1 MQLQQRM
8 LQSGKG
14 KSDCPECII
23 YRRTEVFWKKGIHME
38 MNGVQRLENGQTGV
52 SRNTSVTN
60 TGGNQVSFEK
70 LLQKSARE
78 GLNFSK
84 HAAKRMN
91 ERGIAVDSQLM
102 SNLEHAV
109 EGARK
114 KGARDVAVIGAQGVF
129 IVNVPNNTVVTTM
142 SQSDM
147 RERVFTNID
156 SAVLM

>member
-1 MQLQQRM
+1 M
-8 LQSGKG
+8 
-14 KSDCPECII
+14 
-23 YRRTEVFWKKGIHME
+23 HMD
-38 MNGVQRLENGQTGV
+38 MNGVQRLNNERTAAYQAERTAAAA
-52 SRNTSVTN
+52 
-60 TGGNQVSFEK
+60 NQATFEA
-70 LLQKSARE
+70 LLQERARE

-102 SNLEHAV
+102 SDLEHAV
-109 EGARK
+109 DGARK

-147 RERVFTNID
+147 KERVFTNID
-156 SAVLM
+156 SAVIL

>member
-1 MQLQQRM
+1 M
-8 LQSGKG
+8 
-14 KSDCPECII
+14 D
-23 YRRTEVFWKKGIHME
+23 V
-38 MNGVQRLENGQTGV
+38 NGVSLKGRVSNVPGQSTQAPGA
-52 SRNTSVTN
+52 
-60 TGGNQVSFEK
+60 GGNETGFK
-70 LLQKSARE
+70 ALLQEKAKV

-114 KGARDVAVIGAQGVF
+114 KGARDVAIIGEQGIF

-142 SQSDM
+142 SQNDM
-147 RERVFTNID
+147 KERVFTNID

>member
-1 MQLQQRM
+1 
-8 LQSGKG
+8 
-14 KSDCPECII
+14 
-23 YRRTEVFWKKGIHME
+23 ME
-38 MNGVQRLENGQTGV
+38 MNGVQSLQSGRIGAVKDDTNAAGGQAV
-52 SRNTSVTN
+52 
-60 TGGNQVSFEK
+60 QPAFER
-70 LLQKSARE
+70 LLQERARE

-91 ERGIAVDSQLM
+91 ERGIACDSQLM
-102 SNLEHAV
+102 SDLQHAV

-114 KGARDVAVIGAQGVF
+114 KGARDVAIIGAQGVF

-156 SAVLM
+156 SAVIL